1 MAVIR
6 YDRGAS
12 APQSAGR
19 AVRPESPRLAPV
31 RVPTRA
37 TPAVGQRPMG
47 ASDITAGESDAGGF
61 NFTLDFGSSGG
72 GGGGGAA
79 GASAAINT
87 RYKIA
92 TDKAAARRNRAQANY
107 IRGLLGGTGYRAPV
121 DELLKKVGEEETRQ
135 IGALDTQFAP
145 AISNV
150 KTAYETGTK
159 QATAGYDALRN
170 WLTQNAPTAYA
181 SATRAVASPI
191 DNALQA
197 YQRAQGVPTGRA
209 DAAVQLANLA
219 ATGGA
224 SNYNQLLNTLTA
236 MESAGQQ
243 SRLAE
248 EGMARLATGNQLS
261 AAQAAALAQ
270 LATQRATA
278 ESGIRSQFGQTRLS
292 AEQAAIQRRQALE
305 DALRALVG
313 Y

>member
-6 YDRGAS
+6 YDKGAS
-12 APQSAGR
+12 APRTAGR
-19 AVRPESPRLAPV
+19 IVSPAPA
-31 RVPTRA
+31 RV
-37 TPAVGQRPMG
+37 TPALGPKPMG
-47 ASDITAGESDAGGF
+47 ASDTTAGTEAGSGF
-61 NFTLDFGSSGG
+61 NFTVDFGSTGS
-72 GGGGGAA
+72 GGGGAA
-79 GASAAINT
+79 GTSAAINT
-87 RYKIA
+87 SYKIA
-92 TDKAAARRNRAQANY
+92 QDKATAKRNRAQAEY
-107 IRGLLGGTGYRAPV
+107 IKGLLSGTGYRSAI
-121 DELLKKVGEEETRQ
+121 DTLLGKVGEEETRQ

-236 MESAGQQ
+236 AEAAGQQ

-278 ESGIRSQFGQTRLS
+278 ESGIRSQFGQTRLA
-292 AEQAAIQRRQALE
+292 AEQAAITRRQQLE

>member
-19 AVRPESPRLAPV
+19 AVRPASPRLAPV
-31 RVPTRA
+31 RA
-37 TPAVGQRPMG
+37 NAPAFSPKPMG
-47 ASDITAGESDAGGF
+47 ASDTTAGESDAGD
-61 NFTLDFGSSGG
+61 FTFSLDFGSSGG
-72 GGGGGAA
+72 GAATSAA
-79 GASAAINT
+79 GINT
-87 RYKIA
+87 SY
-92 TDKAAARRNRAQANY
+92 KAAQDRATARRNRAQADY
-107 IRGLLGGTGYRAPV
+107 IRGLLGGTGYRAPI
-121 DELLKKVGEEETRQ
+121 DALLTKVGEEETRQ

-145 AISNV
+145 AITNV
-150 KTAYETGTK
+150 KTAYTTGTQ

-181 SATRAVASPI
+181 GATRAVASPM

-197 YQRAQGVPTGRA
+197 YQRAQGVPTGRT

-224 SNYNQLLNTLTA
+224 SNYNQLLNTLATA
-236 MESAGQQ
+236 ESAGQQ

-261 AAQAAALAQ
+261 LAQSAALAN

-278 ESGIRSQFGQTRLS
+278 ETGIRSQFGQTRLS

>member
-31 RVPTRA
+31 RVPARA
-37 TPAVGQRPMG
+37 TPAVGTRPMAQG
-47 ASDITAGESDAGGF
+47 DTDAGTEAGSGF
-61 NFTLDFGSSGG
+61 SFNLDFGSTGG
-72 GGGGGAA
+72 GAGGAA
-79 GASAAINT
+79 GTSAAINT
-87 RYKIA
+87 SYKIA
-92 TDKAAARRNRAQANY
+92 QDKATARRNRAQANY
-107 IRGLLGGTGYRAPV
+107 IKGLLSGTGYRSAI
-121 DELLKKVGEEETRQ
+121 DTMLGKVGEEETRQ
-135 IGALDTQFAP
+135 LGALDAQFAP

-181 SATRAVASPI
+181 SATRAVASPM

-197 YQRAQGVPTGRA
+197 YQRAQGVPTDRS

-224 SNYNQLLNTLTA
+224 SNYNQLLNTLA
-236 MESAGQQ
+236 AAESAGQQ

-270 LATQRATA
+270 LATQRAGA
-278 ESGIRSQFGQTRLS
+278 ETGIRSQFGQTRLS

-305 DALRALVG
+305 DQLRALLG